1 MTDTLMLIISWALS
15 MLAFSSLFNK
25 LNSKYNLFKE
35 MQDKTNKLDEKRKGN
50 LRVISFL
57 LILPIYAAMGRMEV
71 NIIIQGLVMGFLFSL
86 RDVFLKRDFTT
97 QI

>member
-1 MTDTLMLIISWALS
+1 MKDTSILIISWALS
-15 MLAFSSLFNK
+15 MLIFSVLFNK
-25 LNSKYNLFKE
+25 LNYKYGLFKE

>member
-1 MTDTLMLIISWALS
+1 MKDTSILIISWALS
-15 MLAFSSLFNK
+15 MLIFSVLFNK
-25 LNSKYNLFKE
+25 LNSKYGLFKE